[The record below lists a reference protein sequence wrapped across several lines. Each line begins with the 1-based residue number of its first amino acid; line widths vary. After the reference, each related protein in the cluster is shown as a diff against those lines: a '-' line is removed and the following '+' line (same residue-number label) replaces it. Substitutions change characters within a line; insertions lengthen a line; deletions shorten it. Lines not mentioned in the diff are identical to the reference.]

1 MSEGR
6 IPRVLV
12 GSAALAML
20 LLLALP
26 VLALV
31 VSDGPA
37 AIARGLRD
45 PLVLPAL
52 ALSLRTT
59 AITTLVT
66 LLLGTPLA
74 FALAR
79 GPAGPRSLVETLVQ
93 LPTVLPPAVAGLGLL
108 LAFGRRGLLGPVL
121 ASAGFVLS
129 FHTSAVVLAQLFVA
143 APYYVLAASAALR
156 ALDPDLSTI
165 ARSLGASRRAVAL
178 GVVAPAV
185 APELLVG
192 LAMTFAR
199 ALGEF
204 GATLMFAGNL
214 PGETQTM
221 PLAIYVALESDPA
234 AAQAIALL
242 LTAVAFALLGVVS
255 RFRSRIEEASR
266 APR

>member
-6 IPRVLV
+6 VPRVLV

-20 LLLALP
+20 LLLAMP
-26 VLALV
+26 VIALV
-31 VSDGPA
+31 VSDGPSS
-37 AIARGLRD
+37 IVRGLRD

-66 LLLGTPLA
+66 VLLGTPLA

-108 LAFGRRGLLGPVL
+108 LAFGRRGLLGPGL
-121 ASAGFVLS
+121 ASAGLVLS

-165 ARSLGASRRAVAL
+165 ARSLGASRRSVAL
-178 GVVAPAV
+178 SVVAPTI
-185 APELLVG
+185 APSLLVG

-234 AAQAIALL
+234 AAQAIALV
-242 LTAVAFALLGVVS
+242 LTAVAFVLLGIVS

>member
-1 MSEGR
+1 MSGGR
-6 IPRVLV
+6 GTRGLV
-12 GSAALAML
+12 GIAALAML
-20 LLLALP
+20 LFLAMP

-31 VSDGPA
+31 VSDGPG
-37 AIARGLRD
+37 AILRGLRN

-59 AITTLVT
+59 ALTTLVT
-66 LLLGTPLA
+66 VLLGTPLA

-79 GPAGPRSLVETLVQ
+79 GPLGPRSLVETLVQ

-108 LAFGRRGLLGPVL
+108 LAFGRRGLVGAPLSELGI
-121 ASAGFVLS
+121 VLS

-165 ARSLGASRRAVAL
+165 ARSLGAGPRAVAFRVL
-178 GVVAPAV
+178 APAV
-185 APELLVG
+185 APSLLVG

-234 AAQAIALL
+234 AAQALALVL
-242 LTAVAFALLGVVS
+242 AAVAFLLLGVVS
-255 RFRSRIEEASR
+255 HFRSRIEEASR